1 MERMASIEPTVQ
13 IASADPEINLAYVLP
28 PTPSPS
34 GRAPNTGAD
43 PYIPPYLQDRGGYSG
58 DYVPYVPPT
67 DRYAPAPARRAQAY
81 PPQTYPSPASD
92 GYVPPFIDPA
102 SRVQRQPDNL
112 MSDIQTSLAQIRR
125 ETGPSFEGGIR
136 FRGRDGQSRSEEH
149 TSELPAIM
157 RNQYA

>member
-43 PYIPPYLQDRGGYSG
+43 PYIPPYLHDRGGYSA

-67 DRYAPAPARRAQAY
+67 DRYAPAPARRAPAY
-81 PPQTYPSPASD
+81 SPQTPPSHARYGS
-92 GYVPPFIDPA
+92 VPPFPHSA
-102 SRVQRQPDNL
+102 SPLTPHPNN
-112 MSDIQTSLAQIRR
+112 
-125 ETGPSFEGGIR
+125 P
-136 FRGRDGQSRSEEH
+136 
-149 TSELPAIM
+149 
-157 RNQYA
+157 